1 MKTALITGTNR
12 GIGLELTRQLLE
24 AGWRVHATARQ
35 PEASEE
41 LQALASSHPDRLQ
54 SHALDLGDTAAID
67 ALSRQLADE
76 PIDWL
81 INNAGIYGPR
91 GVAFGNVTDE
101 AAWLEVFRINSI
113 APMMVMQAFAD
124 QVARSEERKIGIL
137 SSKVGSMG
145 DNGSGGGY
153 IYRSSKAA
161 VNAVIKSASL
171 DLEPRGINVA
181 ALHPGWVRTEMGGP
195 HAEISTR
202 ESAQGLIRNMAEL
215 GEADRGRFI
224 DIDGS
229 TIPW

>member
-12 GIGLELTRQLLE
+12 GIGLDLTRQLLE
-24 AGWRVHATARQ
+24 AGWHVHATARDPQ
-35 PEASEE
+35 SSDE
-41 LQALASSHPDRLQ
+41 LQALKADHPVALDL
-54 SHALDLGDTAAID
+54 HALDLGDAGAID

-76 PIDWL
+76 SIDWL

-91 GVAFGNVTDE
+91 GVAFGNVSDVS
-101 AAWLEVFRINSI
+101 AWQEVFRINSI
-113 APMMVMQAFAD
+113 APMLVMQAFAE
-124 QVARSEERKIGIL
+124 QVARSGERKIGIL

-161 VNAVIKSASL
+161 VNAVIKSASI

-195 HAEISTR
+195 NAEISTS
-202 ESAQGLIRNMAEL
+202 ESASGLIRNMAQL
-215 GEADRGRFI
+215 SEADRGRFI
-224 DIDGS
+224 DINGT